1 MIRQLFDL
9 LYGSVPAQWE
19 CAYGLDESVARL
31 RAATRKS
38 VFSMLTEPAAVG
50 KVTELRV
57 SLQRVIPMV
66 RNSFKPFFFGQFV
79 TRDGRVFL
87 TGRFTMHVMVKV
99 FMSFW
104 FGFLALA
111 VIGSVASALLAP
123 AGRGPGFLFL
133 VFPLGMCAFGLGL
146 VRFGTWLARNDVQW
160 LTDVIRGA
168 ICTPAVNPNA
178 GSTVPQSS
186 ASFIAGR
193 PRVVVLTAAVL
204 AAMGVMN
211 LVGSMALL
219 AAIRAGAPTDLPPAM
234 LHDALVAQGALLLA
248 MAVGIYLRL
257 RLAWL
262 AGFLLLASSWGW
274 IVAFLWGSG
283 NVLGPPLGFKVVFA
297 ALALY
302 VVIYWGR
309 WWNAQRARFVE
320 D

>member
-1 MIRQLFDL
+1 MLRQLFDL

-38 VFSMLTEPAAVG
+38 LFSVLAEPAAVG
-50 KVTELRV
+50 KVTEMRV

-79 TRDGRVFL
+79 TREGRVFL
-87 TGRFTMHVMVKV
+87 TGRFTMHGTVKV

-104 FGFLALA
+104 FGFLALT
-111 VIGSVASALLAP
+111 VIGSVAAALVAP
-123 AGRGPGFLFL
+123 AGRGPGLLFL
-133 VFPLGMCAFGLGL
+133 LFPLGMCGFGIGL
-146 VRFGTWLARNDVQW
+146 VRFGTWLARNDMQW
-160 LTDVIRGA
+160 LTDVIQGA
-168 ICTPAVNPNA
+168 ICTAAVNPNA

-204 AAMGVMN
+204 AAMGAMN
-211 LVGSMALL
+211 LAGSMALG
-219 AAIRAGAPTDLPPAM
+219 AVIRGGQPSYLPPAM
-234 LHDALVAQGALLLA
+234 MHDALVAQGAFLLA
-248 MAVGIYLRL
+248 MAVGIYLRS

-274 IVAFLWGSG
+274 IVASLLGSG
-283 NVLGPPLGFKVVFA
+283 NLGPPLGFKIVFA
-297 ALALY
+297 AVTLY

-309 WWNAQRARFVE
+309 WWNAQRARLVE

>member
-1 MIRQLFDL
+1 MR
-9 LYGSVPAQWE
+9 
-19 CAYGLDESVARL
+19 
-31 RAATRKS
+31 
-38 VFSMLTEPAAVG
+38 
-50 KVTELRV
+50 RV
-57 SLQRVIPMV
+57 SLSLRAEKI
-66 RNSFKPFFFGQFV
+66 
-79 TRDGRVFL
+79 
-87 TGRFTMHVMVKV
+87 VK
-99 FMSFW
+99 
-104 FGFLALA
+104 
-111 VIGSVASALLAP
+111 GS
-123 AGRGPGFLFL
+123 R
-133 VFPLGMCAFGLGL
+133 GLG
-146 VRFGTWLARNDVQW
+146 VDSTSA
-160 LTDVIRGA
+160 GA
-168 ICTPAVNPNA
+168 VCGEDKSADST
-178 GSTVPQSS
+178 GSTGGLNDS
-186 ASFIAGR
+186 
-193 PRVVVLTAAVL
+193 L
-204 AAMGVMN
+204 GVMN

-283 NVLGPPLGFKVVFA
+283 NSLGPPLGFKIVFA